1 MLVVQDIADT
11 TSDHTKFGAVLDN
24 YRVFFFFFTI
34 DNGRLLPISFSN
46 FKINIIKKQVN
57 FVAHTLTGSSKSYA
71 SHQMSNL
78 IQSYIIP
85 TLMNAIIL
93 IY

>member
-1 MLVVQDIADT
+1 
-11 TSDHTKFGAVLDN
+11 
-24 YRVFFFFFTI
+24 
-34 DNGRLLPISFSN
+34 LPISFSN

-57 FVAHTLTGSSKSYA
+57 FGAHTLTGSSKSYA

-85 TLMNAIIL
+85 TFMNEII
-93 IY
+93 